1 MIIGLSGS
9 IFTHFVRLGDEV
21 DFTKNSYLASILAFD
36 VQFTLFIFTQMGVG
50 PDGIAVGGVDPAA
63 QGVPGSDGGDE
74 QVTETVTV
82 ETSSVPPHHHI
93 VHHHQSGIQDT
104 ATGGKIISIVVHAK

>member
-1 MIIGLSGS
+1 
-9 IFTHFVRLGDEV
+9 
-21 DFTKNSYLASILAFD
+21 
-36 VQFTLFIFTQMGVG
+36 MGVG

-104 ATGGKIISIVVHAK
+104 ATGGKIISIVVQAKWFLDISLYLQIQVFE

>member
-1 MIIGLSGS
+1 M
-9 IFTHFVRLGDEV
+9 
-21 DFTKNSYLASILAFD
+21 
-36 VQFTLFIFTQMGVG
+36 QMGVG

-93 VHHHQSGIQDT
+93 VHHHQSGIQDP
-104 ATGGKIISIVVHAK
+104 ATGGNIIFIVMFTSSVIWTYHYKFLKVVFV

>member
-1 MIIGLSGS
+1 
-9 IFTHFVRLGDEV
+9 
-21 DFTKNSYLASILAFD
+21 
-36 VQFTLFIFTQMGVG
+36 MGVG
-50 PDGIAVGGVDPAA
+50 PDGIAVGGVDPAT

-93 VHHHQSGIQDT
+93 VHHHQSGIQDP
-104 ATGGKIISIVVHAK
+104 ATGGKIIFIVVLQIPKSCPLKFLSKFRDFGDLKTEIANFRNW